1 MTDPRSAIPSV
12 DRLLLDERFVALVR
26 DHGRDRVVQAT
37 RGAVDDVR
45 EALATGEGPD
55 AADDPALYAR
65 AVRARLEEADEPS
78 LVPVINGTG
87 VVLHTN
93 LGRAPL
99 AGEAV
104 RAMVAAASGYTNL
117 EYDLEQGRRGSRY
130 DHCVSLLKELT
141 GAEDALVVNN
151 AAGALML
158 ALNTLAR
165 DAGVAVSRG
174 ELVEIGGGFRIP
186 EILERSGARL
196 VEVGS
201 TNRTRLAD
209 YEAVL
214 EPESVQAVLKVHRSN
229 FRISGFTEEATVE
242 ALAPAAHARG
252 LPVIYDLGSGL
263 LADPADLGLP
273 PEPRP
278 TEALIHG
285 ADVVVF
291 SGDKLLGGPQAGVVL
306 GRRELVAR
314 LRRNPMCR
322 ALRVDK
328 TTLAALEATLR
339 LYRRPEQALAGIPVL
354 RMLAAD
360 AEALGERARRLAARL
375 MEEGVPCDVM
385 QVSGAVGGGTYP
397 GVELPSWAI
406 VPELPGSADRVA
418 ELLRLGTPSIVG
430 RIIDDRLAI
439 DVRTVLEGEEEDAV
453 ARRVVEL
460 RTQAA
465 GR

>member
-12 DRLLLDERFVALVR
+12 DRLLLDERFVALVG
-26 DHGRDRVVQAT
+26 DYGRDRVVQAV

-45 EALATGEGPD
+45 AALVTGKGPD
-55 AADDPALYAR
+55 PVDDPALYAR
-65 AVRARLEEADEPS
+65 AVRARLDAADRPS

-99 AGEAV
+99 AREAV

-151 AAGALML
+151 AAAALML

-214 EPESVQAVLKVHRSN
+214 EADSVHAVLKVHRSN

-242 ALAPAAHARG
+242 ALAPAAHTRG

-263 LADPADLGLP
+263 LADPAALGLP

-278 TEALIHG
+278 AEALTHG

-291 SGDKLLGGPQAGVVL
+291 SGDKLLGGPQAGLVL

-314 LRRNPMCR
+314 LRKNPMCR

-339 LYRRPEQALAGIPVL
+339 LYRRPEQALETIPVL

-375 MEEGVPCDVM
+375 ADEGVACAVTP
-385 QVSGAVGGGTYP
+385 VSGAVGGGTYP
-397 GVELPSWAI
+397 GVDLPSWAI
-406 VPELPGSADRVA
+406 VPDLPGSADRVA
-418 ELLRLGTPSIVG
+418 ELLRVGTPSIVG
-430 RIIDDRLAI
+430 RIVDDRLAI
-439 DVRTVLEGEEEDAV
+439 DVRTVFEGEDEDALT
-453 ARRVVEL
+453 RRLVEL
-460 RTQAA
+460 RAGAA
-465 GR
+465 EG